1 MSILQYNGGAVIA
14 MAGDNCVGICSD
26 LRLGVQAQ
34 TVAMDFE
41 KVFPVTEKLYIGLTG
56 LASDVLSVNQLL
68 NFKTKLYKLRENRE
82 IKPEAFSAMLSSLL
96 YEKRFGPWFTEP
108 VVAGLGEDG
117 KPFLSGLDLI
127 GAPVFAD
134 DFVVAGTCTSNLHG
148 MCESLY
154 RPNMNPEELFEVLSQ
169 SLLAAVDRD
178 ALSGWGAVV
187 HIITPEGVMT
197 RKLRCRQD

>member
-1 MSILQYNGGAVIA
+1 
-14 MAGDNCVGICSD
+14 MAGENCVGICSD
-26 LRLGVQAQ
+26 LRLGQQAT

-41 KVFPVTEKLYIGLTG
+41 KVFPVTDKLYIGLTG
-56 LASDVLSVNQLL
+56 LASDVLSVSQLL
-68 NFKTKLYKLRENRE
+68 NFKCNLYRLRENRE

-108 VVAGLGEDG
+108 VIAGLTEDN
-117 KPFLSGLDLI
+117 KPFLSGMDLI
-127 GAPVFAD
+127 GAPVFAH

-148 MCESLY
+148 MCEAMY
-154 RPNMNPEELFEVLSQ
+154 RPNMNPEELFEALSQ

-187 HIITPEGVMT
+187 HIITPEGVTT
-197 RKLRCRQD
+197 RKLKCRQD